1 MRKLVT
7 GLLIMPSLL
16 WAAPTDELLSKLQ
29 KLESMKGQFE
39 QMVLDQGGTHM
50 QEAEGDFQVARGNR
64 FYWSTEM
71 PFEQLAVSDGNT
83 VWVYD
88 KDLEQVVV
96 RPLSQDLG
104 QTPALLFGGKPADV
118 AEAFT
123 ISERSREGETIT
135 YRLKPKGKDPLFDQ
149 LDVTFQGD
157 QPSSMRLQDALGQQT
172 VIDFRDL
179 RVNSGIDASLFSF
192 VPPEGTDVI
201 QQQQ

>member
-123 ISERSREGETIT
+123 IPERSREGKTIT